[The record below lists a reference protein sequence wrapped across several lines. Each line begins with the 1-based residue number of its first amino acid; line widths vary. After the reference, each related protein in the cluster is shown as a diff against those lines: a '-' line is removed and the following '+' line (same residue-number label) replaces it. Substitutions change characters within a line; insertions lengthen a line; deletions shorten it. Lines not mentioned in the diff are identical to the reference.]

1 MAIAGT
7 QRRKRK
13 KVVTGT
19 QGQSQDVT
27 SVTEDQD
34 VILQNPRRQGG
45 VYTALP
51 AGFSVSGS
59 RPPLGTAAARGRLML
74 FGPSGPGSM
83 AAGEGCDCSHSN
95 ARAIIGCRDRKSTRL
110 NSSHVRISYAV

>member
-7 QRRKRK
+7 QRRKR

-34 VILQNPRRQGG
+34 VICKI
-45 VYTALP
+45 P
-51 AGFSVSGS
+51 AGRVVFTPLCLRGFLFPAS
-59 RPPLGTAAARGRLML
+59 RPPLGTAAARGSLML

-95 ARAIIGCRDRKSTRL
+95 ARAIIGCS
-110 NSSHVRISYAV
+110 